1 MNSSKNIFLIDS
13 NIAMY
18 LLNGDKKAFD
28 LLNDATLAISFVTE
42 MELLGWPK
50 ITANDTKIIHRFIES
65 CYYFDYSQSIKN
77 RAIDLRIRYN
87 LKLGD
92 SFIIATAI
100 EYDLTLISADK
111 QFSKVKEL
119 QYLNYTPTVIK

>member
-1 MNSSKNIFLIDS
+1 MNSDNLFLFDS

-18 LLNGDKKAFD
+18 FLNGDTKSFD
-28 LLNDATLAISFVTE
+28 LLNDASLAISFVSE
-42 MELLGWPK
+42 IELLGWPK
-50 ITANDTKIIHRFIES
+50 ITPNETKIIRTFIDS

-77 RAIDLRIRYN
+77 RAIDLRIKYN

-100 EYDLTLISADK
+100 EYDLTLISADR
-111 QFSKVKEL
+111 QFSKVKKL
-119 QYLNYTPTVIK
+119 NYLNYIP